1 LVMSKFADDSNT
13 FRTLKGF
20 PPAPGAKSGSPEKAS
35 SELEVDVYA
44 LSREIYALLEQELAL
59 ENERLV
65 RRQSW

>member
-1 LVMSKFADDSNT
+1 MSKFADDSNT

-20 PPAPGAKSGSPEKAS
+20 PPPPGAKSASPEKALPG
-35 SELEVDVYA
+35 LEVDLYA
-44 LSREIYALLEQELAL
+44 LAEEIYALLEQELVL